1 MWLIGQGIF
10 ISDEVLFDRF
20 FAIDI
25 ARSPKLL
32 SNGAESDLIDKKIA
46 IITLCGTMHT
56 FLGLLNF
63 CIIREGVRR
72 IFWQVQ
78 VTSVAASEK

>member
-1 MWLIGQGIF
+1 MWLIGQSIF

-46 IITLCGTMHT
+46 IISCVALCIL
-56 FLGLLNF
+56 F
-63 CIIREGVRR
+63 
-72 IFWQVQ
+72 
-78 VTSVAASEK
+78 